1 MAGLKHPL
9 TNAYPVSKLKRA
21 AGCCREKVRRQVHV
35 KFNNWELE
43 DGGGAWLEM
52 EKADAP
58 NDAGA
63 DWW

>member
-1 MAGLKHPL
+1 MARPRHAGHVFTLP
-9 TNAYPVSKLKRA
+9 PSSKA

-35 KFNNWELE
+35 EFNNWELE
-43 DGGGAWLEM
+43 DEGGAWLEM

-58 NDAGA
+58 CDEGA

>member
-1 MAGLKHPL
+1 MVACAHCAG
-9 TNAYPVSKLKRA
+9 KLRVT

-43 DGGGAWLEM
+43 DEGGAWLEM

-58 NDAGA
+58 HDEGA